1 MSVNGNLCVPALQ
14 VATGLFDLVSSNSD
28 LDHPLCEECT
38 DALLDLMDT
47 TLSRTQ
53 NQAQLCQQLLAS
65 LNDMPETD
73 VSALERELE
82 NVRSAFVFTHF
93 IFNIIFCSILCCS
106 YLPFPREKHIK
117 GSRLRCS
124 YFISH

>member
-1 MSVNGNLCVPALQ
+1 M
-14 VATGLFDLVSSNSD
+14 VSSNSD

-53 NQAQLCQQLLAS
+53 TQAQLCQQLLAS

-82 NVRSAFVFTHF
+82 NVRRVKINS
-93 IFNIIFCSILCCS
+93 IINAGITSNN
-106 YLPFPREKHIK
+106 
-117 GSRLRCS
+117 
-124 YFISH
+124 

>member
-1 MSVNGNLCVPALQ
+1 MVLQ

-53 NQAQLCQQLLAS
+53 TQSQLCQQLLSS
-65 LNDMPETD
+65 LDDMPETD
-73 VSALERELE
+73 VSALESELE
-82 NVRSAFVFTHF
+82 NVSPDWYCLHILEF
-93 IFNIIFCSILCCS
+93 IVHASVCVSQ
-106 YLPFPREKHIK
+106 YV
-117 GSRLRCS
+117 
-124 YFISH
+124 

>member
-1 MSVNGNLCVPALQ
+1 MVVMYIIFQ

-53 NQAQLCQQLLAS
+53 TQAQLCHQLFAS

-73 VSALERELE
+73 VSALENELE
-82 NVRSAFVFTHF
+82 NVSHGRCKCMSF
-93 IFNIIFCSILCCS
+93 I
-106 YLPFPREKHIK
+106 YPEKLDMRK
-117 GSRLRCS
+117 
-124 YFISH
+124 

>member
-1 MSVNGNLCVPALQ
+1 M
-14 VATGLFDLVSSNSD
+14 FDLVSSNSD

-53 NQAQLCQQLLAS
+53 TQAQLCQQLLAS
-65 LNDMPETD
+65 LSDMPETD

-82 NVRSAFVFTHF
+82 NVRKVKIYLLILYLVQGFNLSNPLLYPFLLDVAFT
-93 IFNIIFCSILCCS
+93 
-106 YLPFPREKHIK
+106 YPF
-117 GSRLRCS
+117 
-124 YFISH
+124 